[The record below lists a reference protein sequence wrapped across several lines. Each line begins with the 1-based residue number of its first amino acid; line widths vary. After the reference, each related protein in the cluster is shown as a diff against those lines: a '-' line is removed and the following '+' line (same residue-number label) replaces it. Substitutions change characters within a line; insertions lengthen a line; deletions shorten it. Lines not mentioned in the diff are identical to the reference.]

1 MGGFGYV
8 RMVKNVSTGR
18 KYARKKFF
26 QRELDKKDWLE
37 KVHNE
42 IEIMEKC
49 KHVSVAPPLTKLE
62 LII

>member
-8 RMVKNVSTGR
+8 RMVKNVSTGK
-18 KYARKKFF
+18 KYARKKVF

-42 IEIMEKC
+42 IEIMEKY